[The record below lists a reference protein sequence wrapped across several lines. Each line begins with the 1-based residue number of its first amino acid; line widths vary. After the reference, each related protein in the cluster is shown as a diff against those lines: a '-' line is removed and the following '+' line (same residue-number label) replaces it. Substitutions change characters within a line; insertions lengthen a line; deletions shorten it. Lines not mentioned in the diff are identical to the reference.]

1 MGPEMGSRGVNIVIL
16 KIPEGPEPNGAQI
29 LKIHIFSEFFL
40 KKWSCAP
47 VIFKADIRDTD

>member
-29 LKIHIFSEFFL
+29 LKIHTFSEFL
-40 KKWSCAP
+40 KK
-47 VIFKADIRDTD
+47 K